1 MAVPSPGSAMLLN
14 IAKLTAEG
22 LEPEQIRARTDLDV
36 SFIRRVQA
44 HPSFVETLREVSTDA
59 ADLWEEA
66 QSARFARRRVKAA
79 AREDAPEHY
88 QMLRDLVRTSAELKD
103 TEKAGIL
110 RDLIKFSGAVDE
122 QVEEETIVLAS
133 SQLALIQETLREVS
147 GADDLN

>member
-1 MAVPSPGSAMLLN
+1 MLLN